1 MNYGYLAE
9 LITTILEVKPSRGR
23 RLAERL
29 SLENSDTTTIRD
41 PTLIL
46 RRFSQKSLQTLGLT
60 NKQSGKLIAALA
72 LGRLAY
78 VPQISVQKGITLV
91 DDPTIAA
98 ALLTP
103 ALAYKD
109 REHAAVIVLDVRH
122 QWLATEVVSIGTKTE
137 CLFEPE
143 SVFTAAL
150 KHGGKKVIIAHNHPS
165 GRLTPS
171 SEDLS
176 LTRTMVRAGYI
187 MNIPVLDHFIIGN
200 GNFASL
206 RQDSAIWE
214 EIKSDRAAA

>member
-1 MNYGYLAE
+1 M
-9 LITTILEVKPSRGR
+9 
-23 RLAERL
+23 
-29 SLENSDTTTIRD
+29 
-41 PTLIL
+41 
-46 RRFSQKSLQTLGLT
+46 
-60 NKQSGKLIAALA
+60 A

-103 ALAYKD
+103 VLAYKD

-150 KHGGKKVIIAHNHPS
+150 KHGGKRVIIAHNHPS
-165 GRLTPS
+165 GCLTPS
-171 SEDLS
+171 PEDLS

-187 MNIPVLDHFIIGN
+187 MNIPVLNHFIIGN
-200 GNFASL
+200 GDFVSL